1 MKAQI
6 GSLYLGIN
14 SESAWALSYSIVFMM
29 RRSLFVFLMFSLM
42 KQPAIQMNLLIYSS
56 IFYIIYLHYV
66 RPHDDSSSVLVETI
80 NEVILLVICYHFI
93 LLTDLLSDPF
103 VKFKIGLSLI
113 ICVCSMISLNLSI
126 IVFVSLRQLYYDF
139 RKKRALRLRAQ

>member
-1 MKAQI
+1 
-6 GSLYLGIN
+6 
-14 SESAWALSYSIVFMM
+14 
-29 RRSLFVFLMFSLM
+29 
-42 KQPAIQMNLLIYSS
+42 MNLLIYSS

-113 ICVCSMISLNLSI
+113 ICVCSMIALNLSI
-126 IVFVSLRQLYYDF
+126 IVFVSLRQLYCDF
-139 RKKRALRLRAQ
+139 RKKRAMRLRAQ

>member
-1 MKAQI
+1 
-6 GSLYLGIN
+6 
-14 SESAWALSYSIVFMM
+14 MM